1 MTNCSQSR
9 TAPLKR
15 MHSTG
20 TKKGPSPIS
29 TKGWKYPR
37 WNPDRTK
44 TMTRGTHSTHCPL
57 CHCTLSVGQPSPAH
71 TYSHLQHAGRAEQPL
86 LQPRCHLLLQAEEER
101 CASITAE
108 QNTIQK
114 SSLPPPFSKGTLNNS
129 DMVAEPPSFVACS
142 FGSTKNTAPQ
152 IPSGLLRW
160 FIS

>member
-9 TAPLKR
+9 TVPAFDRDQKRPKPYLYQRMEVPKVEPRQNQNSDPWDTQHSLSPL
-15 MHSTG
+15 SLY
-20 TKKGPSPIS
+20 S
-29 TKGWKYPR
+29 
-37 WNPDRTK
+37 
-44 TMTRGTHSTHCPL
+44 
-57 CHCTLSVGQPSPAH
+57 LSGAAQPS
-71 TYSHLQHAGRAEQPL
+71 THLQHAGRAEQPL